1 MKLKSLKKLNLV
13 LLCLAAGFFLMACGG
28 GSSSGT
34 SYGTLS
40 TSLTDSTTD
49 EYQAVYVTIARVE
62 VHHDGGGTWET
73 VATPDKTYNLL
84 ELVNGVRTTLG
95 VSSLATG
102 HYTQMR
108 LIIGKTPETGMNM
121 LGMQH
126 PHANYA
132 IDQAGVVHEM
142 KVPSGTNS
150 GLKIVNGFDINEN
163 QTTEL
168 LLDFDAM
175 RSVVKAGSSG
185 QYLLKPTIKV
195 LHSANYASAFGTVT
209 DAGNAVQMGALVT
222 AQVTAPAVLDAKD
235 QVVIEAGTLTADNG
249 EYAVFLESGDYNLVV
264 SQTGYL
270 PACTAVTLPAGSAIM
285 VDFTLAAPVTPPGNI
300 SGIVTVANTA
310 ADQYVTIDF
319 RQAITCI
326 DALAA
331 TKITVK
337 SVNIGNG
344 GVYSV
349 DLPAGDYQVVT
360 STFNGATQAADV
372 TIASGGTLVFD
383 IAI

>member
-1 MKLKSLKKLNLV
+1 MILKILKKLPI
-13 LLCLAAGFFLMACGG
+13 LLACLSAGFLLAACGG
-28 GSSSGT
+28 NSSSGT
-34 SYGTLS
+34 TYGTLS

-49 EYQAVYVTIARVE
+49 EYQAVYVTVTRVE
-62 VHHDGGGTWET
+62 VHHDGDGTWET

-84 ELVNGVRTTLG
+84 ELVNGIRTTLG

-108 LIIGKTPETGMNM
+108 LIIGKIPETGMNI
-121 LGMQH
+121 LGMTH

-132 IDQAGVVHEM
+132 IDQAGLVHDM

-150 GLKIVNGFDINEN
+150 GLKIVNGFDIHEN
-163 QTTEL
+163 RTTEL

-195 LHSANYASAFGTVT
+195 LHAANYASAFGTVT
-209 DAGNAVQMGALVT
+209 DEGSALQAGALVT
-222 AQVTAPAVLDAKD
+222 AQVTAPAAPDVKD
-235 QVVIEAGTLTADNG
+235 RVVIAAGTVTADNG

-264 SQTGYL
+264 FQTGYL
-270 PACTAVTLPAGSAIM
+270 PACTAVTLTAGSAIM
-285 VDFTLAAPVTPPGNI
+285 VDFTLAAPATPPGNI
-300 SGIVTVANTA
+300 SGTLTLASAA
-310 ADQYVTIDF
+310 ADTYATIDIR
-319 RQAITCI
+319 RQITCV
-326 DALAA
+326 DAMEA
-331 TKITVK
+331 TTITVK
-337 SVNIGNG
+337 SLNIGHG
-344 GVYSV
+344 GAYSV

-360 STFNGATQAADV
+360 SSLNGATRTEPV
-372 TIASGGTLVFD
+372 TIVSGGSLVLD

>member
-1 MKLKSLKKLNLV
+1 MKMKILKRLNFVLV
-13 LLCLAAGFFLMACGG
+13 CLSVGFFLTACG
-28 GSSSGT
+28 GSSSSGT
-34 SYGTLS
+34 THGTLS

-49 EYQAVYVTIARVE
+49 EYQAVYVTITRVE
-62 VHHDGGGTWET
+62 VHHDGDGTWET

-84 ELVNGVRTTLG
+84 ELVNGIRTTLG

-108 LIIGKTPETGMNM
+108 LIIGKIPETGMNM

-132 IDQAGVVHEM
+132 IDQAGVAHEM

-150 GLKIVNGFDINEN
+150 GLKIVNGFDIHEN

-209 DAGNAVQMGALVT
+209 DTGNAVQMGALVT

-264 SQTGYL
+264 FQTGYS

-285 VDFTLAAPVTPPGNI
+285 VDFTLAPPATPPGNI
-300 SGIVTVANTA
+300 SGTVTMANTA
-310 ADQYVTIDF
+310 GDPYVTIDF
-319 RQAITCI
+319 RQQVTCV
-326 DALAA
+326 DALEA
-331 TKITVK
+331 TTITVK

-360 STFNGATQAADV
+360 SSLNGATRTAAV
-372 TIASGGTLVFD
+372 TIASGESLVLD
-383 IAI
+383 ISI